1 MLRIRDGGQRVK
13 YPNGTFIGSLL
24 LGSHMEQQA
33 IFSMA
38 MVPFSVKILWAPIV
52 DSISFGKLGW
62 RKPWIVFAQSIVGLL
77 LLAASFGFNTLVE
90 VFFSRFSS
98 LSAFSRMVI

>member
-1 MLRIRDGGQRVK
+1 MRDMGV
-13 YPNGTFIGSLL
+13 N
-24 LGSHMEQQA
+24 MEQQA

-62 RKPWIVFAQSIVGLL
+62 RKPWIIFAQSIVGVL

-90 VFFSRFSS
+90 VRFVRLSR
-98 LSAFSRMVI
+98 LKGFSRMGR